1 MENNLPVPSAA
12 RNEQATWLIGR
23 SAEQPLMRV
32 NLAAAQHIPAGAEKV
47 DAGRLGIDRLSPL
60 LQTLPNLIVA
70 NDVARSRYM
79 QVVIDGPLA
88 SVANGDGYRAFSI
101 QGGKIREHATL
112 FDPQRLQQLVSS
124 AAMFQIAS
132 AVVAQKH
139 LADISAKLSEIQAGV
154 EGIAKFLVEE
164 RKSRVKGALSYLRQ
178 VTPLVMAGELS
189 PAIRQKL
196 EDIEVDLGAIHD
208 QLEGELAAL
217 AKEAAEYKAPGLF
230 ETTAGLT
237 AALKGMQGK
246 SDARA
251 EEWKLCMGT
260 RLVACRLLGSFPGEA
275 AVVKHRQATL
285 DRVAADFLG
294 ARGHLTRFKAAVEAR
309 VKSLSSYLDSQS
321 TIQANRL
328 SLREW
333 EEEALPAFM
342 ASAKSDIG
350 QMQRL
355 LVEQQSPVV
364 LTIEMRGNELVGA
377 YQASARPA

>member
-1 MENNLPVPSAA
+1 MENNLPMQSAPTSEPA
-12 RNEQATWLIGR
+12 IWLIGR
-23 SAEQPLMRV
+23 SAEQPLMSV
-32 NLAAAQHIPAGAEKV
+32 NLVTEQLVPAGAEKV
-47 DAGRLGIDRLSPL
+47 DASKLGIDRLAPL
-60 LQTLPNLIVA
+60 LQTLPNLVVA
-70 NDVARSRYM
+70 QDVAQSRYM

-88 SVANGDGYRAFSI
+88 AAANGEGFRAFSI
-101 QGGKIREHATL
+101 QGGRIREHATL
-112 FDPQRLQQLVSS
+112 FEPERLQQLVSS

-154 EGIAKFLVEE
+154 EGIATFLVEE
-164 RKSRVKGALSYLRQ
+164 RKSKVKGALKYLRQ
-178 VTPLVMAGELS
+178 VTPLVLAGELN

-196 EDIEVDLGAIHD
+196 EDIELDLEVINDHVED
-208 QLEGELAAL
+208 ELTKL
-217 AKEAAEYKAPGLF
+217 AQKAVEHKAPGLF

-237 AALKGMQGK
+237 AALKKMQSE

-260 RLVACRLLGSFPGEA
+260 RLVACRLLSSFPGEA

-285 DRVAADFLG
+285 EKVAADFLG
-294 ARGHLTRFKAAVEAR
+294 ERGQLSNFKRAVQAR
-309 VKSLSSYLDSQS
+309 VKGLTSYLDSQS

-333 EEEALPAFM
+333 EEDALPLFM
-342 ASAKSDIG
+342 ASTKSDIG
-350 QMQRL
+350 QMQQL

-364 LTIEMRGNELVGA
+364 LTIEMRGNDVVGA
-377 YQASARPA
+377 YQSPAA

>member
-1 MENNLPVPSAA
+1 MENNLPMQSAPPS
-12 RNEQATWLIGR
+12 EPATWLIGR
-23 SAEQPLMRV
+23 SAEQPLVSV
-32 NLAAAQHIPAGAEKV
+32 NLARDQLVPAGAEKV
-47 DAGRLGIDRLSPL
+47 DASKLGIDRLAPL
-60 LQTLPNLIVA
+60 LQTLPNLVVA
-70 NDVARSRYM
+70 QDVAQSRYM

-88 SVANGDGYRAFSI
+88 AAANGEGFRAFSI
-101 QGGKIREHATL
+101 QGGRIREHATL
-112 FDPQRLQQLVSS
+112 FEPERLQQLVSS

-154 EGIAKFLVEE
+154 EGIATFLVEE
-164 RKSRVKGALSYLRQ
+164 RKSKVRGALKYLRQ

-196 EDIEVDLGAIHD
+196 EDIELDLEVINDHV
-208 QLEGELAAL
+208 EEELTKL
-217 AKEAAEYKAPGLF
+217 AQKAVEHKAPGLF

-237 AALKGMQGK
+237 AALKKMQSE

-275 AVVKHRQATL
+275 AVVKRRQATL
-285 DRVAADFLG
+285 EKVAADFLG
-294 ARGHLTRFKAAVEAR
+294 ERGHLSNFKRAVQAR
-309 VKSLSSYLDSQS
+309 VKGLTSYLDSQS

-333 EEEALPAFM
+333 EEEALPLFM
-342 ASAKSDIG
+342 ANAKSDIG
-350 QMQRL
+350 QMQQL

-364 LTIEMRGNELVGA
+364 LTIEMRGNDVVGA
-377 YQASARPA
+377 YQSSAA

>member
-12 RNEQATWLIGR
+12 RSEQATWLIGR
-23 SAEQPLMRV
+23 SAEQPLMSV
-32 NLAAAQHIPAGAEKV
+32 QLATEQLIPAGAKKV
-47 DAGRLGIDRLSPL
+47 DATSLGIDRLGPL

-70 NDVARSRYM
+70 KDVAQSRYM

-101 QGGKIREHATL
+101 QGGRIREHATL
-112 FDPQRLQQLVSS
+112 FEPERLKQLVSS

-154 EGIAKFLVEE
+154 EGIARFQVEE
-164 RKSRVKGALSYLRQ
+164 RKSKVKGALNYLRQ
-178 VTPLVMAGELS
+178 VTPLVLAGELN

-208 QLEGELAAL
+208 HLEGELVAL
-217 AKEAAEYKAPGLF
+217 AKRAAEHKAPGLF

-237 AALKGMQGK
+237 AALKKMQSE
-246 SDARA
+246 SDERA

-260 RLVACRLLGSFPGEA
+260 RWVACRLLGSFPREA
-275 AVVKHRQATL
+275 AVVKQRQATL

-294 ARGHLTRFKAAVEAR
+294 AHGHLSTFKGAVEDR
-309 VKSLSSYLDSQS
+309 VNKLSSYLDSQS

-333 EEEALPAFM
+333 EEETLPVFM

-350 QMQRL
+350 KMQQL
-355 LVEQQSPVV
+355 LVEQRSPVM
-364 LTIEMRGNELVGA
+364 LTIEMRGNEVVGA
-377 YQASARPA
+377 YKVSAA

>member
-1 MENNLPVPSAA
+1 MENTLTLPSAGSND
-12 RNEQATWLIGR
+12 RPTWLIGK
-23 SAEQPLMRV
+23 SAEKPLMSV
-32 NLAAAQHIPAGAEKV
+32 TLATQQVIPAGVEKV
-47 DAGRLGIDRLSPL
+47 DAARLGIDRLGPL

-70 NDVARSRYM
+70 NDVAQSRYM

-88 SVANGDGYRAFSI
+88 AAADGHGFRAFSI
-101 QGGKIREHATL
+101 QGGNIKEHARL
-112 FDPQRLQQLVSS
+112 FEPEKLQQLVNS

-154 EGIAKFLVEE
+154 EGISTFLVEG
-164 RKSRVKGALSYLRQ
+164 RKSIVKGALNYLTQ
-178 VTPLVMAGELS
+178 VAPLVLAGELS

-196 EDIEVDLGAIHD
+196 EDIELDLGSIHN
-208 QLEGELAAL
+208 QLEGELVTL
-217 AKEAAEYKAPGLF
+217 AKEAAEHKAPGMF

-237 AALKGMQGK
+237 AALKVMQSK

-260 RLVACRLLGSFPGEA
+260 RLAACRLLASFPGESA
-275 AVVKHRQATL
+275 LVQRRQTTL
-285 DRVAADFLG
+285 SRVTSQFLG
-294 ARGHLTRFKAAVEAR
+294 ENGHLSGFKDAVETRA
-309 VKSLSSYLDSQS
+309 KNLSSYLDSQS

-333 EEEALPAFM
+333 EEETLPLFM
-342 ASAKSDIG
+342 AGAISEIG
-350 QMQRL
+350 QMQQL

-364 LTIEMRGNELVGA
+364 LTVEMRGTEFIGA
-377 YQASARPA
+377 YQARTA